1 MNASS
6 ETSYSF
12 VRALYV
18 PIALA
23 AQVTIAP
30 LLSIFGVQ
38 PSVLLAVF
46 VLFAFRSGPLA
57 SIWMGFGCGLL
68 LDTYASGA
76 AGAFALAMSLVG
88 FLVGQLHERRVHV
101 GYLLRVVL
109 LGIAT
114 LLHDSVWHMAS
125 RHGGESLPGFVA
137 KVSLP
142 GALYTMLVGAVL
154 FAVRPPRQARNW

>member
-1 MNASS
+1 
-6 ETSYSF
+6 

-38 PSVLLAVF
+38 PSILLAVF
-46 VLFAFRSGPLA
+46 VLYAFRSGPLA

-76 AGAFALAMSLVG
+76 AGAFALSLSLIG
-88 FLVGQLHERRVHV
+88 FIVGQLHERRVHV
-101 GYLLRVVL
+101 GYLLRVVV

-114 LLHDSVWHMAS
+114 LVHDAVWHMVS
-125 RHGGESLPGFVA
+125 RHGGDSLAGFVA

-154 FAVRPPRQARNW
+154 FAVRPARQARNW